1 LASVRCP
8 TINLTFHGIGATER
22 RLEPGEELCWLD
34 EDQFESAL
42 DSIAGQTNVH
52 ITFDDGN
59 ASDVEQ
65 ALPRLRRRGLTATFF
80 IVVSRLG
87 TPGFLDDGAVR
98 QLAAAG
104 MGIGC
109 HGMRHRPW
117 RRLDERTLRE
127 EVVDARRLLELVV
140 HRPVTEAACPF
151 GSYDRRVLR
160 FLRRHGYRR
169 AYTSD
174 AGTARPDDW
183 IQARNTVHSGN
194 AVGVIERVLAQ
205 ASTHNVVSRRAKL
218 TAKRWR

>member
-1 LASVRCP
+1 LASVRRP
-8 TINLTFHGIGATER
+8 RINLTFHGIGATER
-22 RLEPGEELCWLD
+22 PLEPGEELCWLD

-42 DSIAGQTNVH
+42 DSVAGRTNVH

-80 IVVSRLG
+80 IVVSKLG
-87 TPGFLDDGAVR
+87 TPGFLDEGALR

-117 RRLDERTLRE
+117 RGLDERALRE
-127 EVVDARRLLELVV
+127 EVVDARRLLEQVV

-174 AGTARPDDW
+174 AGTARRGDW
-183 IQARNTVHSGN
+183 IQARNTVHPGN
-194 AVGVIERVLAQ
+194 AVGVIERVLAE
-205 ASTHNVVSRRAKL
+205 ASPHNVICRRAKV